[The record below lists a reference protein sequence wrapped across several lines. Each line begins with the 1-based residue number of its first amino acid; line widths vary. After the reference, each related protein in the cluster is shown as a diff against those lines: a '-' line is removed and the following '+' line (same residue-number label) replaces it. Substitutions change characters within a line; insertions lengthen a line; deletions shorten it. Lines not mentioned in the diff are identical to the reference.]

1 MAGRGRKTLS
11 TDDRI
16 LWGKV
21 ARSTHPMPGRMEE
34 IEALEKTIAEA
45 EEEKPVIKAA
55 APSLRKGATTRT
67 FDDMSYQAPP
77 QPKPVPGRHQPLE
90 RPVKRKIAKGRLE
103 LEARIDLHGMFQNEA
118 HGLLH
123 AFIQRAFDRGL
134 RHVLVITGK
143 GASMGSDG
151 ALKRLVPMWFGKP
164 EFRHLISSWEIAAQ
178 NHGGEGALYVR
189 LARPRG
195 VERRGGEE

>member
-1 MAGRGRKTLS
+1 MTGRGRKTLS

-21 ARSTHPMPGRMEE
+21 ARSTRPMPGRMAD
-34 IEALEKTIAEA
+34 IEALESAVAEA
-45 EEEKPVIKAA
+45 EAEAAKPVVKQA
-55 APSLRKGATTRT
+55 APALRKAVIVTG
-67 FDDMSYQAPP
+67 FDDMAYQAPP
-77 QPKPVPGRHQPLE
+77 QAKQAAGRHQPLE

-103 LEARIDLHGMFQNEA
+103 LEARIDLHGMFQDEA

-123 AFIQRAFDRGL
+123 AFISRAHDRGL

-151 ALKRLVPMWFGKP
+151 ALKRAVPMWFGKP
-164 EFRHLISSWEIAAQ
+164 EFRHLISSWETAAQ

-189 LARPRG
+189 LARRG
-195 VERRGGEE
+195 AVE

>member
-21 ARSTHPMPGRMEE
+21 ARSTRPMPGRMEE
-34 IEALEKTIAEA
+34 IEALEQTIADVEEA
-45 EEEKPVIKAA
+45 GRKPIVREA
-55 APSLRKGATTRT
+55 APALRKGATTRT
-67 FDDMSYQAPP
+67 FDDMTYQAPP
-77 QPKPVPGRHQPLE
+77 QAKPAPGRHQPLE

-103 LEARIDLHGMFQNEA
+103 LEARIDLHGMFQDEA

-123 AFIQRAFDRGL
+123 SFIQRAHDRGL

-143 GASMGSDG
+143 GTSMGSDG
-151 ALKRLVPMWFGKP
+151 ALKRAVPMWFGKP
-164 EFRHLISSWEIAAQ
+164 EFRHLISSWETAAQ

-189 LARPRG
+189 LARG
-195 VERRGGEE
+195 RGGEG

>member
-1 MAGRGRKTLS
+1 MAGRGRKNLS

-21 ARSTHPMPGRMEE
+21 ARSTRPMPGRMEE
-34 IEALEKTIAEA
+34 MEALENAVAEA
-45 EEEKPVIKAA
+45 EEEQRKPIVKQA

-67 FDDMSYQAPP
+67 FDDMAYQAPP
-77 QPKPVPGRHQPLE
+77 QPKPAPDRHQPLE

-103 LEARIDLHGMFQNEA
+103 LEARIDLHGMFQDEA

-123 AFIQRAFDRGL
+123 AFVRRAFDRGL

-151 ALKRLVPMWFGKP
+151 ALKRVVPMWFGKP
-164 EFRHLISSWEIAAQ
+164 EFRHMISSWEAAAQ

-189 LARPRG
+189 LARA
-195 VERRGGEE
+195 RGGEE